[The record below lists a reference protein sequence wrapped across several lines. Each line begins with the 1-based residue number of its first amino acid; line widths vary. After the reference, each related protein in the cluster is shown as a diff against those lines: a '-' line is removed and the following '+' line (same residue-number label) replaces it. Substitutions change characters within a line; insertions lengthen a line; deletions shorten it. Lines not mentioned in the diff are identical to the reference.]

1 MYNPSWR
8 NKKSGADSIKT
19 EIRKRKRGEPLKTF
33 RGPVAGK
40 QERTPPD
47 TEGGTSLKRTR
58 MFSIALMAVLCLFGT
73 ALADDAPKAATQ
85 YYYVGGTWRFTGG
98 GTYDGYEYSD
108 SGTLVVST
116 TGGAGYETITQVYK
130 AGTATSGG
138 VVVNRYEY
146 TIPANT
152 PYTGSFYITYDGDLT
167 ETYTQTGPDT
177 MVFSLVGTD
186 SEGHV
191 YDGHY
196 TATRSQDSSGGGCSA
211 GSFSPLV
218 GLLFIPLLLR
228 RRQ

>member
-1 MYNPSWR
+1 MR
-8 NKKSGADSIKT
+8 I
-19 EIRKRKRGEPLKTF
+19 I
-33 RGPVAGK
+33 
-40 QERTPPD
+40 
-47 TEGGTSLKRTR
+47 
-58 MFSIALMAVLCLFGT
+58 SIAMVMVLCLCGM
-73 ALADDAPKAATQ
+73 ALAGRAALKADDVAPKSGDAPKAATQ

-98 GTYDGYEYSD
+98 GTYDGYEYGD

-116 TGGAGYETITQVYK
+116 VGGAGYETITQVYK

-146 TIPANT
+146 TIPENT

-177 MVFSLVGTD
+177 MVFSLAGTD

-196 TATRSQDSSGGGCSA
+196 TATRSGGSSGGGCSA

-218 GLLFIPLLLR
+218 ALLFVPLLLQR
-228 RRQ
+228 KK